1 MKENILMYAAKYRT
15 AVSRFAAVILVGI
28 LLISHHSFSQ
38 KGIYDLFFEISGIF
52 LIGLCVLGRLWASV
66 YISGHKTHRL
76 IVEGPY
82 SVVRHPLY
90 LFSFIG
96 TIGVGLLTENLLILG
111 VLFLLFAG
119 YYPLVILA
127 EEEKLLKKHGEEY
140 LNYMMRVP
148 RFIPKL
154 SLIDE
159 PSSFNVKTIKYR
171 KAFFETIWFIWLYI
185 PLEIIER
192 LHIEG
197 ILPVL
202 FRVP

>member
-1 MKENILMYAAKYRT
+1 MKQNILICAAKYRT
-15 AVSRFAAVILVGI
+15 AVSRFVAFILVGI
-28 LLISHHSFSQ
+28 LLISDHSFGQ
-38 KGIYDLFFEISGIF
+38 EGIYDLLFELGGVF
-52 LIGLCVLGRLWASV
+52 LISVCVFGRLWSSA
-66 YISGHKTHRL
+66 YMSGHKTHTL
-76 IVEGPY
+76 ISQGPY
-82 SVVRHPLY
+82 SIVRHPLY

-96 TIGVGLLTENLLILG
+96 TMGVGLLTENLLILG

-140 LNYMMRVP
+140 VRYMRRVP

-154 SLIDE
+154 SLLDE